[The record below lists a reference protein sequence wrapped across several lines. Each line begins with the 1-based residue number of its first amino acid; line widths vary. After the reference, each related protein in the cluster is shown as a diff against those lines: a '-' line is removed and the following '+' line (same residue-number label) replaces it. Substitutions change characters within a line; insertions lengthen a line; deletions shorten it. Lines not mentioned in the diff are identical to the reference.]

1 MKRILSLALVLALLT
16 ALFTGCKKQSAA
28 DKAKQNDT
36 AEPAA
41 ASAQA
46 VAYKAVSNPLPEPL
60 DTVQA
65 AVFTD
70 SALFLAA
77 MTQSEETTQDVDPDT
92 GKIYGY
98 HNTSPHSTARTL

>member
-1 MKRILSLALVLALLT
+1 MKRMVSLALVLALLT
-16 ALFTGCKKQSAA
+16 ALFTGCKKQSTAA
-28 DKAKQNDT
+28 EAKQNDA
-36 AEPAA
+36 AESTA

-65 AVFTD
+65 AVITD

-77 MTQSEETTQDVDPDT
+77 MTQSEETTQIGRAHV
-92 GKIYGY
+92 
-98 HNTSPHSTARTL
+98 